1 MNLGRLSVQQ
11 PVLAIV
17 LSIVLTIAGALAY
30 FSLAVS
36 EYPDIAPPTVVIQAT
51 YPGASAETVSQTVST
66 PIELEVNGVEDMLYM
81 YSQATS
87 DGSLN
92 ITATFKPGTDV
103 DKAQVLVQNRV
114 ALATPRLPEPVQ
126 RSGVSV
132 RKSSPTQLGTIFLYS
147 PDQRY
152 DPLYVSNYAI
162 RNVADVLKRIEG
174 VGDINALGARE
185 YSMRIWLDPERV
197 ASFGLSP
204 ADLIAAV
211 RAQNTQL
218 AGGVVAQ
225 APITNQA
232 FQPNLIFEGRLK
244 RPEDFSDIV
253 VKQGKDGRLVRLKD
267 VARVEVGALAY
278 ATDSYMLRHP
288 TIALQVLQQPGA
300 NAVATMAAVEKKM
313 AELSR
318 DFPKGIVYNIGYNP
332 TAFIGD
338 SIHELVKTIYEAV
351 VLVVFVVLLFLQG
364 WRPSIIPILSIPVSL
379 VGTFA
384 AMAVLGYSINN
395 LTLFGLVLAVGIV
408 VDNAIVVVEN
418 VERHLSAGAGPRDAT
433 LLTMK
438 EVGGALFAITLVLC
452 AVFVPTSFIPGI
464 SGQFF
469 RQFGVTIAVSTA
481 ISFFTSVTLAPA
493 LSAMM
498 LKAHAGDHDAP
509 TPTSRMAA
517 PFAPALRVARRFSNA
532 FNRLFQR
539 LSDAYGRLVRKVVRI
554 IPAMAALYVVLIAA
568 TGYLLVS
575 SPKGFIPAQDRGYLV
590 VLVRMPDGATLER
603 TSAIARKIEDIALSV
618 PGVARVPVFSG
629 VNAATGTNSAN
640 SAGLFP
646 VFQPW
651 PERKARGLTIDTIA
665 AEMRKRLATITEA
678 SIVVAMPPPVQ
689 GLGSTGGFAMRLED
703 RNGLGTAALA
713 KATQDLVAAANR
725 TPGMVGVY
733 TPYSATSPQVHVEL
747 DREKAEMLGV
757 PSQAIN
763 DAVETY
769 FGSTYINDFNI
780 VGRTYRVTAQ
790 ADLPFRVDASD
801 LARLKVRNRD
811 GEMVPIGSVTRIDDM
826 LGVDRAPRYNLYP
839 ATEINGDTAPGL
851 GSGFAIKTMETL
863 AKQVLPPGISFE
875 WTDLSYQQTTAGN
888 TGLLVFPLCVL
899 LVYLVLAAQYGS
911 WSLPVSILLIV
922 PMCLLAAS
930 LGVRALGQDVNILT
944 QIGFIVL
951 VGLAAK
957 NAILIVEVARQ
968 LEADGAELVE
978 AVVEACVQRLRPIVM
993 TSLAFILGV
1002 LPLVISEGAGAE
1014 MRQAVGAAVFF
1025 GMIGV
1030 TFFGLLFT
1038 PVFYVMVRR
1047 LAMRKTAV
1055 AAVAT
1060 EAVQ

>member
-92 ITATFKPGTDV
+92 ITVTFKPGTDV

-174 VGDINALGARE
+174 VGDINPLGARE

-211 RAQNTQL
+211 RSQNTQL

-313 AELSR
+313 AELAT

-418 VERHLSAGAGPRDAT
+418 VERHLSAGARPRDAT

-452 AVFVPTSFIPGI
+452 AVFVPTSFVPGI

-509 TPTSRMAA
+509 APASRIAA
-517 PFAPALRVARRFSNA
+517 PFAQAMRAARRFSNA
-532 FNRLFQR
+532 FNRVFQR
-539 LSDAYGRLVRKVVRI
+539 LSDAYGRLVRKIVRI
-554 IPAMAALYVVLIAA
+554 IPAMVALYAVLIAA

-590 VLVRMPDGATLER
+590 VLVRTPDGATLER
-603 TSAIARKIEDIALSV
+603 TSAVARKIEDIALSV

-651 PERKARGLTIDTIA
+651 PERRKQGLTIEKIA
-665 AEMRKRLATITEA
+665 AEMRRRLASITEA

-790 ADLPFRVDASD
+790 ADLPFRVGASD

-968 LEADGAELVE
+968 LEAGGAALVE

-1060 EAVQ
+1060 EGVQ

>member
-92 ITATFKPGTDV
+92 ITVTFKPGTDV

-174 VGDINALGARE
+174 VGDINPLGARE

-211 RAQNTQL
+211 RSQNTQL

-313 AELSR
+313 AELAT

-418 VERHLSAGAGPRDAT
+418 VERHLSAGARPRDAT

-509 TPTSRMAA
+509 APASRIAA
-517 PFAPALRVARRFSNA
+517 PFAPAMRAARRFSNA
-532 FNRLFQR
+532 FNRVFQR
-539 LSDAYGRLVRKVVRI
+539 LSDAYGRLVRKIVRI
-554 IPAMAALYVVLIAA
+554 IPAMVALYAVLIAA

-590 VLVRMPDGATLER
+590 VLVRTPDGATLER
-603 TSAIARKIEDIALSV
+603 TSAVARKIEDIALSV

-651 PERKARGLTIDTIA
+651 PERSKQGLTIEKIA
-665 AEMRKRLATITEA
+665 AEMRRRLASITEA

-790 ADLPFRVDASD
+790 ADLPFRVGASD

-851 GSGFAIKTMETL
+851 GSGFAIKTMESL

-968 LEADGAELVE
+968 LEAGGAALVE

-1060 EAVQ
+1060 EGVQ

>member
-92 ITATFKPGTDV
+92 ITVTFKPGTDV

-174 VGDINALGARE
+174 VGDINPLGTRE

-204 ADLIAAV
+204 GDLIAAV

-300 NAVATMAAVEKKM
+300 NAVATMDAVEKKM
-313 AELSR
+313 AELAR

-384 AMAVLGYSINN
+384 AMAALGYSINN

-498 LKAHAGDHDAP
+498 LKAHARDHDVPAP
-509 TPTSRMAA
+509 ASRMAA
-517 PFAPALRVARRFSNA
+517 PFAPAIRVARRFSNA
-532 FNRLFQR
+532 FNRVFQR

-554 IPAMAALYVVLIAA
+554 IPAMGVLYVVLIAA

-603 TSAIARKIEDIALSV
+603 TSAVARKIEDIALSV

-651 PERKARGLTIDTIA
+651 PERKVRGLTIDTIA
-665 AEMRKRLATITEA
+665 AEMRKRLAAVTEA

-790 ADLPFRVDASD
+790 ADLPFRVGASD

-811 GEMVPIGSVTRIDDM
+811 GEMVPIGSVTRIDDT

-851 GSGFAIKTMETL
+851 GSGFAIKTMESL

-968 LEADGAELVE
+968 LEADGTELVE

-1002 LPLVISEGAGAE
+1002 LPLVISDGAGAE

-1047 LAMRKTAV
+1047 LALRK

-1060 EAVQ
+1060 VATEVVQ

>member
-1 MNLGRLSVQQ
+1 MNLGSLSVRQ

-36 EYPDIAPPTVVIQAT
+36 EYPEIAPPTVVITAN
-51 YPGASAETVSQTVST
+51 YPGASAETVAQTVST
-66 PIELEVNGVEDMLYM
+66 PIELEVNGVEDMIYM

-92 ITATFKPGTDV
+92 ITVTFKPGTDV

-132 RKSSPTQLGTIFLYS
+132 RKSSPTQLGTIFIYS
-147 PDQRY
+147 PDQSY
-152 DPLYVSNYAI
+152 DQLYVSNYAI
-162 RNVADVLKRIEG
+162 RNVADSLKRIQG
-174 VGDINALGARE
+174 VGDINPLGARE
-185 YSMRIWLDPERV
+185 YSMRIWLDPERI
-197 ASFGLSP
+197 ASFNLSP
-204 ADLIAAV
+204 SDLIAAV
-211 RAQNTQL
+211 RSQNTQL

-244 RPEDFSDIV
+244 RPEDFSNIV
-253 VKQGKDGRLVRLKD
+253 VKQGQDGRLVRLKD
-267 VARVEVGALAY
+267 VARIEVGALAY
-278 ATDSYMLRHP
+278 STDSYMLRHP

-300 NAVATMAAVEKKM
+300 NAVATMDAVEKKM
-313 AELSR
+313 AELAK

-384 AMAVLGYSINN
+384 VMATLGYSLNN

-418 VERHLSAGAGPRDAT
+418 VERHLASGANPRDAT
-433 LLTMK
+433 LVTMK

-498 LKAHAGDHDAP
+498 LKAHGDAHDAHASV
-509 TPTSRMAA
+509 SRAA
-517 PFAPALRVARRFSNA
+517 ALFDPLMRIVQRFANA
-532 FNRLFQR
+532 FNRVFLR
-539 LSDAYGRLVRKVVRI
+539 LSGAYGALVRKIVRI
-554 IPAMAALYVVLIAA
+554 IPAMTVLYVVLIAA

-575 SPKGFIPAQDRGYLV
+575 SPKGFIPAQDRGYVV
-590 VLVRMPDGATLER
+590 VLVKTPDGSTLER
-603 TSAIARKIEDIALSV
+603 TSAVARKIEDIALSV

-646 VFQPW
+646 VFKPW
-651 PERKARGLTIDTIA
+651 PERKAQGLTIDKIA
-665 AEMRKRLATITEA
+665 DELRKRLSVITEA

-703 RNGLGTAALA
+703 RGGLGTAALA
-713 KATQDLVAAANR
+713 KATQDLVAAANQ

-733 TPYSATSPQVHVEL
+733 TPYSATSPQVHVDL

-757 PSQAIN
+757 PSQQIN

-790 ADLPFRVDASD
+790 ADLPFRVTAAD
-801 LARLKVRNRD
+801 LARLKVRNANGD
-811 GEMVPIGSVTRIDDM
+811 MVPIGSVTRIADS

-839 ATEINGDTAPGL
+839 ATEINGDTEPGL
-851 GSGFAIKTMETL
+851 GSGYAIKTMETL
-863 AKQVLPPGISFE
+863 ARQVLPPGIAFE

-911 WSLPVSILLIV
+911 WSLPASILLIV

-968 LEADGAELVE
+968 LEAEGKELVE

-1030 TFFGLLFT
+1030 TVFGLLFT
-1038 PVFYVMVRR
+1038 PVFYVLVRR
-1047 LAMRKTAV
+1047 LAMRKGGVAV
-1055 AAVAT
+1055 VA
-1060 EAVQ
+1060 EEVSQ

>member
-92 ITATFKPGTDV
+92 ITVTFKPGTDV

-162 RNVADVLKRIEG
+162 RDVADVLKRIEG
-174 VGDINALGARE
+174 VGDINPLGARE

-204 ADLIAAV
+204 GDLIAAV

-300 NAVATMAAVEKKM
+300 NAVATMDAVEKKM
-313 AELSR
+313 AELAR

-384 AMAVLGYSINN
+384 AMAALGYSINN

-498 LKAHAGDHDAP
+498 LKAHTGDHDGPAP
-509 TPTSRMAA
+509 ASRRAA
-517 PFAPALRVARRFSNA
+517 PFAPAMRVARRFSNA
-532 FNRLFQR
+532 FNRVFQR

-554 IPAMAALYVVLIAA
+554 IPAMGVLYVVLIAA

-603 TSAIARKIEDIALSV
+603 TSAVARKIEDIALSV

-646 VFQPW
+646 VFEPW

-665 AEMRKRLATITEA
+665 AEMRKRLAAVTEA

-790 ADLPFRVDASD
+790 ADLPFRVGASD

-811 GEMVPIGSVTRIDDM
+811 GEMVPIGSVTRIDDT

-851 GSGFAIKTMETL
+851 GSGFAIKTMESL

-968 LEADGAELVE
+968 LEADGTELVE

-1047 LAMRKTAV
+1047 LALRK

-1060 EAVQ
+1060 VATEVVQ

>member
-92 ITATFKPGTDV
+92 ITVTFKPGTDV

-174 VGDINALGARE
+174 VGDINPLGARE

-204 ADLIAAV
+204 GDLIAAV

-300 NAVATMAAVEKKM
+300 NAVATMDAVEKKM
-313 AELSR
+313 AELAR

-384 AMAVLGYSINN
+384 AMAALGYSINN

-498 LKAHAGDHDAP
+498 LKAHARDHDVPAP
-509 TPTSRMAA
+509 ASRMAA
-517 PFAPALRVARRFSNA
+517 PFAPAMRVARRFSNA
-532 FNRLFQR
+532 FNRVFQR

-554 IPAMAALYVVLIAA
+554 IPAMGVLYVVLIAA

-603 TSAIARKIEDIALSV
+603 TSAVARKIEDIALSV

-665 AEMRKRLATITEA
+665 AEMRKRLAAVTEA

-790 ADLPFRVDASD
+790 ADLPFRVGASD

-811 GEMVPIGSVTRIDDM
+811 GEMVPIGSVTRIDDT

-851 GSGFAIKTMETL
+851 GSGFAIKTMESL

-968 LEADGAELVE
+968 LEADGTELVE

-1002 LPLVISEGAGAE
+1002 LPLVISDGAGAE

-1030 TFFGLLFT
+1030 TFFGLLLT

-1047 LAMRKTAV
+1047 LALRK

-1060 EAVQ
+1060 VATEVVQ

>member
-81 YSQATS
+81 YGQATS

-92 ITATFKPGTDV
+92 ITVTFKPGTDV

-174 VGDINALGARE
+174 VGDINPLGARE

-204 ADLIAAV
+204 GDLIAAV

-300 NAVATMAAVEKKM
+300 NAVATMDAVEKKM
-313 AELSR
+313 AELAR

-384 AMAVLGYSINN
+384 AMAALGYSINN

-498 LKAHAGDHDAP
+498 LKAHARDHDVPAP
-509 TPTSRMAA
+509 ASRMAA
-517 PFAPALRVARRFSNA
+517 PFAPAMRVARRFSNA
-532 FNRLFQR
+532 FNRVFQR

-554 IPAMAALYVVLIAA
+554 IPAMGVLYVVLIAA

-603 TSAIARKIEDIALSV
+603 TSAVARKIEDIALSV

-665 AEMRKRLATITEA
+665 AEMRKRLAAVTEA

-790 ADLPFRVDASD
+790 ADLPFRVGASD

-811 GEMVPIGSVTRIDDM
+811 GEMVPIGSVTRIDDT

-851 GSGFAIKTMETL
+851 GSGFAIKTMESL

-968 LEADGAELVE
+968 LEADGTELVE

-1002 LPLVISEGAGAE
+1002 LPLVISDGAGAE

-1047 LAMRKTAV
+1047 LALRK

-1060 EAVQ
+1060 VATEVMQ

>member
-92 ITATFKPGTDV
+92 ITVTFKPGTDV

-174 VGDINALGARE
+174 VGDINPLGARE

-204 ADLIAAV
+204 GDLIAAV

-300 NAVATMAAVEKKM
+300 NAVATMDAVEKKM
-313 AELSR
+313 AELAR

-384 AMAVLGYSINN
+384 AMAALGYSINN

-469 RQFGVTIAVSTA
+469 RQFGVTIAMSTA

-498 LKAHAGDHDAP
+498 LKAHASDHDVPAP
-509 TPTSRMAA
+509 ASRMAA
-517 PFAPALRVARRFSNA
+517 PFAPSMRVARRFSNA
-532 FNRLFQR
+532 FNRVFQR

-554 IPAMAALYVVLIAA
+554 IPAMGVLYVVLIAA

-603 TSAIARKIEDIALSV
+603 TSAVARKIEDIALSV

-665 AEMRKRLATITEA
+665 AEMRKRLAAVTEA

-790 ADLPFRVDASD
+790 ADLPFRVGASD

-811 GEMVPIGSVTRIDDM
+811 GEMVPIGSVTRIDDT

-851 GSGFAIKTMETL
+851 GSGFAIKTMESL

-968 LEADGAELVE
+968 LEADGTELVE

-1002 LPLVISEGAGAE
+1002 LPLVISDGAGAE

-1047 LAMRKTAV
+1047 LALRK

-1060 EAVQ
+1060 IATEVVQ

>member
-267 VARVEVGALAY
+267 VARVEIGALAY

-517 PFAPALRVARRFSNA
+517 PFAPAMRVARRFSNA

-575 SPKGFIPAQDRGYLV
+575 SPKGFIPAQDSGYLV

>member
-1 MNLGRLSVQQ
+1 
-11 PVLAIV
+11 
-17 LSIVLTIAGALAY
+17 
-30 FSLAVS
+30 
-36 EYPDIAPPTVVIQAT
+36 
-51 YPGASAETVSQTVST
+51 
-66 PIELEVNGVEDMLYM
+66 
-81 YSQATS
+81 
-87 DGSLN
+87 
-92 ITATFKPGTDV
+92 
-103 DKAQVLVQNRV
+103 
-114 ALATPRLPEPVQ
+114 
-126 RSGVSV
+126 
-132 RKSSPTQLGTIFLYS
+132 
-147 PDQRY
+147 
-152 DPLYVSNYAI
+152 
-162 RNVADVLKRIEG
+162 
-174 VGDINALGARE
+174 
-185 YSMRIWLDPERV
+185 
-197 ASFGLSP
+197 
-204 ADLIAAV
+204 
-211 RAQNTQL
+211 
-218 AGGVVAQ
+218 
-225 APITNQA
+225 
-232 FQPNLIFEGRLK
+232 
-244 RPEDFSDIV
+244 
-253 VKQGKDGRLVRLKD
+253 
-267 VARVEVGALAY
+267 
-278 ATDSYMLRHP
+278 
-288 TIALQVLQQPGA
+288 
-300 NAVATMAAVEKKM
+300 
-313 AELSR
+313 
-318 DFPKGIVYNIGYNP
+318 
-332 TAFIGD
+332 
-338 SIHELVKTIYEAV
+338 
-351 VLVVFVVLLFLQG
+351 
-364 WRPSIIPILSIPVSL
+364 
-379 VGTFA
+379 
-384 AMAVLGYSINN
+384 
-395 LTLFGLVLAVGIV
+395 
-408 VDNAIVVVEN
+408 
-418 VERHLSAGAGPRDAT
+418 
-433 LLTMK
+433 
-438 EVGGALFAITLVLC
+438 
-452 AVFVPTSFIPGI
+452 
-464 SGQFF
+464 
-469 RQFGVTIAVSTA
+469 
-481 ISFFTSVTLAPA
+481 
-493 LSAMM
+493 M
-498 LKAHAGDHDAP
+498 LKAHARDHDVPAP
-509 TPTSRMAA
+509 ASRMAA
-517 PFAPALRVARRFSNA
+517 PFAPAMRVARRFSNA
-532 FNRLFQR
+532 FNRVFQR

-554 IPAMAALYVVLIAA
+554 IPAMGVLYVVLIAA

-603 TSAIARKIEDIALSV
+603 TSAVARKIEDIALSV

-665 AEMRKRLATITEA
+665 AEMRKRLAAVTEA

-713 KATQDLVAAANR
+713 KATLDLVAAANR

-790 ADLPFRVDASD
+790 ADLPFRVGASD

-811 GEMVPIGSVTRIDDM
+811 GEMVPIGSVTRIDDT

-851 GSGFAIKTMETL
+851 GSGFAIKTMESL

-968 LEADGAELVE
+968 LEADGTELVE

-1002 LPLVISEGAGAE
+1002 LPLVISDGAGAE

-1047 LAMRKTAV
+1047 LALRK

-1060 EAVQ
+1060 VATEVVQ

>member
-1 MNLGRLSVQQ
+1 MNIGRISVEQ

-17 LSIVLTIAGALAY
+17 LSIVLTIVGGLAY

-36 EYPDIAPPTVVIQAT
+36 EYPEIAPPTVVIQAS
-51 YPGASAETVSQTVST
+51 YPGASAETVSETVST
-66 PIELEVNGVEDMLYM
+66 PIELEVNGVEDMIYM
-81 YSQATS
+81 YSQTTS
-87 DGSLN
+87 DGGLN
-92 ITATFKPGTDV
+92 ITVTFKPGTDV

-132 RKSSPTQLGTIFLYS
+132 RKSSPTQLATIFLYS
-147 PDQRY
+147 PDKSFDQ
-152 DPLYVSNYAI
+152 LYVSNYAI
-162 RNVADVLKRIEG
+162 RNVADALKRIDG
-174 VGDINALGARE
+174 VGDINPLGARE

-197 ASFGLSP
+197 ASFNLSP
-204 ADLIAAV
+204 GDVIAAV
-211 RAQNTQL
+211 RAQNTQV

-225 APITNQA
+225 PPITSQA

-244 RPEDFSDIV
+244 EPADFSNIV
-253 VKQGKDGRLVRLKD
+253 VKQGEAGRVVRLKD

-278 ATDSYMLRHP
+278 ATDSYMLRNP
-288 TIALQVLQQPGA
+288 TIALQVLQRPGA
-300 NAVATMAAVEKKM
+300 NAVATMAAVQKKM
-313 AELSR
+313 AELSK

-332 TAFIGD
+332 TEFIGD
-338 SIHELVKTIYEAV
+338 SIDELVKTIYEAV
-351 VLVVFVVLLFLQG
+351 ILVVLVVLVFLQG
-364 WRPSIIPILSIPVSL
+364 WRPSIIPILAIPVSL

-384 AMAVLGYSINN
+384 VMAMLGYSINN

-418 VERHLSAGAGPRDAT
+418 VERHLATGASPRDAT

-452 AVFVPTSFIPGI
+452 AVFVPTAFITGI

-469 RQFGVTIAVSTA
+469 RQFGVTIAVSTT
-481 ISFFTSVTLAPA
+481 ISFFSSITLSPA
-493 LSAMM
+493 LAAAI
-498 LKAHAGDHDAP
+498 LKRHEHGEEHVASGGQLAGLRRRAQ
-509 TPTSRMAA
+509 
-517 PFAPALRVARRFSNA
+517 RVAA
-532 FNRLFQR
+532 GFNQGFQR
-539 LSDAYGRLVRKVVRI
+539 LSEAYGRLVRRVVAV
-554 IPAMAALYVVLIAA
+554 IPAMLCLYVLLIGA
-568 TGYLLVS
+568 TIYLLAS
-575 SPKGFIPAQDRGYLV
+575 TPKGFIPQQDRGYLV

-603 TSAIARKIEDIALSV
+603 TSAMARKIEDIALQV

-629 VNAATGTNSAN
+629 VSAATGTNSAN
-640 SAGLFP
+640 NAGLFP
-646 VFQPW
+646 VFKPW
-651 PERKARGLTIDTIA
+651 AERKPLGLTIEKIA
-665 AEMRKRLATITEA
+665 ADLRGRLAGITEA

-703 RNGLGTAALA
+703 RGGLGTAALA
-713 KATQDLVAAANR
+713 KATEDLIAAANK

-733 TPYSATSPQVHVEL
+733 SPYSAATPQVFVEL

-757 PSQAIN
+757 PSQEIN

-780 VGRTYRVTAQ
+780 IGRTYRVTAQ
-790 ADLPFRVDASD
+790 ADLPFRVTAED
-801 LARLKVRNRD
+801 LARLKVRNKD
-811 GEMVPIGSVTRIDDM
+811 GNMLPIGSVTRIEEKP
-826 LGVDRAPRYNLYP
+826 GVDRAPRYNLYP
-839 ATEINGDTAPGL
+839 ATEISGDTEPGL
-851 GSGFAIKTMETL
+851 GSEYAIKTMEKL
-863 AKQVLPPGISFE
+863 AGEVLPPGIAFE

-888 TGLLVFPLCVL
+888 SGLLVFPLCVL

-930 LGVRALGQDVNILT
+930 LGVKSMGQDINILT

-968 LEADGAELVE
+968 LEMQGVALIE
-978 AVVEACVQRLRPIVM
+978 AVVEACQQRLRPIIM

-1002 LPLVISEGAGAE
+1002 LPLVLSEGAGAE

-1030 TFFGLLFT
+1030 TLFGLLFT
-1038 PVFYVMVRR
+1038 PVFYVGIRK
-1047 LAMRKTAV
+1047 LATRRKTPLAV
-1055 AAVAT
+1055 GPMLAQEVA
-1060 EAVQ
+1060 E

>member
-92 ITATFKPGTDV
+92 ITVTFKPGTDV

-174 VGDINALGARE
+174 VGDINPLGARE

-204 ADLIAAV
+204 GDLIAAV

-300 NAVATMAAVEKKM
+300 NAVATMDAVEKKM
-313 AELSR
+313 AELAR

-384 AMAVLGYSINN
+384 AMAALGYSINN

-498 LKAHAGDHDAP
+498 LKAHTGDHDGPAP
-509 TPTSRMAA
+509 ASRRAA
-517 PFAPALRVARRFSNA
+517 PFVPAMRVARRFSNA
-532 FNRLFQR
+532 FNRVFQR

-554 IPAMAALYVVLIAA
+554 IPAMGVLYVVLIAA

-603 TSAIARKIEDIALSV
+603 TSAVARKIEDIALSV

-646 VFQPW
+646 VFEPW

-665 AEMRKRLATITEA
+665 AEMRKRLAAVTEA

-790 ADLPFRVDASD
+790 ADLPFRVGASD

-811 GEMVPIGSVTRIDDM
+811 GEMVPIGSVTRIDDT

-851 GSGFAIKTMETL
+851 GSGFAIKTMESL

-968 LEADGAELVE
+968 LEADGIELVE

-1047 LAMRKTAV
+1047 LALRK

-1060 EAVQ
+1060 VATEVVQ

>member
-92 ITATFKPGTDV
+92 ITVTFKPGTDV

-174 VGDINALGARE
+174 VGDINPLGARE

-204 ADLIAAV
+204 GDLIAAV

-300 NAVATMAAVEKKM
+300 NAVATMDAVEKKM
-313 AELSR
+313 AELAR

-384 AMAVLGYSINN
+384 AMAALGYSINN

-498 LKAHAGDHDAP
+498 LKAHARDHDVPAP
-509 TPTSRMAA
+509 ASRMAA
-517 PFAPALRVARRFSNA
+517 PFAPAMRVARRFSNA
-532 FNRLFQR
+532 FNRVFQR

-554 IPAMAALYVVLIAA
+554 IPAMGVLYVVLIAA

-603 TSAIARKIEDIALSV
+603 TSAVARKIEDIALSV

-665 AEMRKRLATITEA
+665 AEMRKRLAAVTEA

-733 TPYSATSPQVHVEL
+733 TSYSATSPQVHVEL

-790 ADLPFRVDASD
+790 ADLPFRVGASD

-811 GEMVPIGSVTRIDDM
+811 GEMVPIGSVTRIDDT

-851 GSGFAIKTMETL
+851 GSGFAIKTMESL

-968 LEADGAELVE
+968 LEADGTELVE

-1002 LPLVISEGAGAE
+1002 LPLVISDGAGAE

-1047 LAMRKTAV
+1047 LALRK

-1060 EAVQ
+1060 VATEVVQ

>member
-92 ITATFKPGTDV
+92 ITVTFKPGTDV

-174 VGDINALGARE
+174 VGDINPLGARE

-204 ADLIAAV
+204 SDLIAAV

-267 VARVEVGALAY
+267 VARIEVGALAY

-313 AELSR
+313 AELSQ
-318 DFPKGIVYNIGYNP
+318 DFPRGIVYNIGYNP

-418 VERHLSAGAGPRDAT
+418 VERHLSTGAGPRDAT

-493 LSAMM
+493 LSAMI
-498 LKAHAGDHDAP
+498 LKAHADEPDA
-509 TPTSRMAA
+509 AA
-517 PFAPALRVARRFSNA
+517 PVSRVTALFAPAMRVVQRFANA
-532 FNRLFQR
+532 FNRVFQR

-554 IPAMAALYVVLIAA
+554 IPAMAAMYVVLIAA

-590 VLVRMPDGATLER
+590 LLVRMPDGATLER
-603 TSAIARKIEDIALSV
+603 TSAVARKIEDIALSV

-646 VFQPW
+646 VFKPW
-651 PERKARGLTIDTIA
+651 PERKKQGLTIEKIA
-665 AEMRKRLATITEA
+665 AEMRQRLASITEA

-713 KATQDLVAAANR
+713 NATQDLVAAANR

-757 PSQAIN
+757 PSQEIN

-790 ADLPFRVDASD
+790 ADLPFRVEASD

-811 GEMVPIGSVTRIDDM
+811 GEMMPIGSVTRIDDT

-968 LEADGAELVE
+968 LEADGIELVE

-1060 EAVQ
+1060 EVVQ

>member
-267 VARVEVGALAY
+267 VARVEIGALAY

-517 PFAPALRVARRFSNA
+517 PFAPAMRVARRFSNA

>member
-92 ITATFKPGTDV
+92 ITVTFKPGTDV

-174 VGDINALGARE
+174 VGDINPLGARE

-204 ADLIAAV
+204 GDLIAAV

-300 NAVATMAAVEKKM
+300 NAVATMDAVEKKM
-313 AELSR
+313 AELAR

-384 AMAVLGYSINN
+384 AMAALGYSINN

-469 RQFGVTIAVSTA
+469 RQFGVTIAMSTA

-498 LKAHAGDHDAP
+498 LKAHARDHDVPAP
-509 TPTSRMAA
+509 ASRMAA
-517 PFAPALRVARRFSNA
+517 PFAPAMRVARRFSNA
-532 FNRLFQR
+532 FNRVFQR

-554 IPAMAALYVVLIAA
+554 IPAMGVLYVVLIAA

-603 TSAIARKIEDIALSV
+603 TSAVARKIEDIALSV

-665 AEMRKRLATITEA
+665 AEMRKRLAAVTEA

-790 ADLPFRVDASD
+790 ADLPFRVGASD

-811 GEMVPIGSVTRIDDM
+811 GEMVPIGSVTRIDDT

-851 GSGFAIKTMETL
+851 GSGFAIKTMESL

-968 LEADGAELVE
+968 LEADGTELVE
-978 AVVEACVQRLRPIVM
+978 AVVEACVQRLRPIMM

-1002 LPLVISEGAGAE
+1002 LPLVISDGAGAE

-1047 LAMRKTAV
+1047 LALRKAT
-1055 AAVAT
+1055 VAT
-1060 EAVQ
+1060 IATEVVQ

>member
-92 ITATFKPGTDV
+92 ITVTFKPGTDV

-174 VGDINALGARE
+174 VGDINPLGARE

-204 ADLIAAV
+204 GDLIAAV

-300 NAVATMAAVEKKM
+300 NAVATMDAVEKKM
-313 AELSR
+313 AELAR

-384 AMAVLGYSINN
+384 AMAALGYSINN

-498 LKAHAGDHDAP
+498 LKAHTGDHDGPAP
-509 TPTSRMAA
+509 ASRRAA
-517 PFAPALRVARRFSNA
+517 PFAPAMRVARRFSNA
-532 FNRLFQR
+532 FNRVFQR

-554 IPAMAALYVVLIAA
+554 IPAMGVLYVVLIAT

-603 TSAIARKIEDIALSV
+603 TSAVARKIEDIALSV

-646 VFQPW
+646 VFEPW

-665 AEMRKRLATITEA
+665 AEMRKRLAAVTEA

-790 ADLPFRVDASD
+790 ADLPFRVGASD

-811 GEMVPIGSVTRIDDM
+811 GEMVPIGSVTRIDDT
-826 LGVDRAPRYNLYP
+826 LGVNRAPRYNLYP

-851 GSGFAIKTMETL
+851 GSGFAIKTMESL

-968 LEADGAELVE
+968 LEADGTELVE

-1047 LAMRKTAV
+1047 LALRK

-1060 EAVQ
+1060 VATEVVQ

>member
-267 VARVEVGALAY
+267 VARVEIGALAY

-469 RQFGVTIAVSTA
+469 RQFGVTIAASTA

-517 PFAPALRVARRFSNA
+517 PFAPAMRVARRFSNA

-790 ADLPFRVDASD
+790 ADLPFRVGASD

>member
-92 ITATFKPGTDV
+92 ITVTFKPGTDV

-174 VGDINALGARE
+174 VGDINPLGARE

-204 ADLIAAV
+204 GDLIAAV

-300 NAVATMAAVEKKM
+300 NAVATMDAVEKKM
-313 AELSR
+313 AELAR

-384 AMAVLGYSINN
+384 AMAALGYSINN

-498 LKAHAGDHDAP
+498 LKAHARDHDVPAP
-509 TPTSRMAA
+509 ASRMAA
-517 PFAPALRVARRFSNA
+517 PFAPAMRVARRFSNA
-532 FNRLFQR
+532 FNRVFQR

-554 IPAMAALYVVLIAA
+554 IPAMGALYVVLIAA

-603 TSAIARKIEDIALSV
+603 TSAVARKIEDIALSV

-665 AEMRKRLATITEA
+665 AEMRKRLAAVTEA

-790 ADLPFRVDASD
+790 ADLPFRVGASD

-811 GEMVPIGSVTRIDDM
+811 GEMVPIGSVTRIDDT

-851 GSGFAIKTMETL
+851 GSGFAIKTMESL

-968 LEADGAELVE
+968 LEADGTELVE

-1002 LPLVISEGAGAE
+1002 LPLVISDGAGAE
-1014 MRQAVGAAVFF
+1014 MRQAVGATVFF

-1047 LAMRKTAV
+1047 LALRK

-1060 EAVQ
+1060 VATEVVQ

>member
-267 VARVEVGALAY
+267 VARVEIGALAY

-517 PFAPALRVARRFSNA
+517 PFAPAMRVARHFSNA

-790 ADLPFRVDASD
+790 ADLPFRVGASD

>member
-92 ITATFKPGTDV
+92 ITVTFKPGTDV

-174 VGDINALGARE
+174 VGDINPLGARE

-204 ADLIAAV
+204 GDLIAAV
-211 RAQNTQL
+211 RSQNTQL

-300 NAVATMAAVEKKM
+300 NAVATMDAVEKKM
-313 AELSR
+313 AELSK

-395 LTLFGLVLAVGIV
+395 LPLFGLVLAVGIV

-418 VERHLSAGAGPRDAT
+418 VERHLAAGAGPRDAT

-498 LKAHAGDHDAP
+498 LKAHTGDHHAP
-509 TPTSRMAA
+509 APTSRMAA
-517 PFAPALRVARRFSNA
+517 LFAPAMRVARRFSSA
-532 FNRLFQR
+532 FNRVFRR

-603 TSAIARKIEDIALSV
+603 TSAVARKIEDIALSV

-665 AEMRKRLATITEA
+665 AEMRKRLATVTEA

-733 TPYSATSPQVHVEL
+733 TSYSATSPQVHVEL

-790 ADLPFRVDASD
+790 ADLPFRVGASD

-811 GEMVPIGSVTRIDDM
+811 GEMVPIGSVTRIDDT

-968 LEADGAELVE
+968 LEADGTELVE

-1047 LAMRKTAV
+1047 LAMRKTA
-1055 AAVAT
+1055 AATVAT

>member
-1 MNLGRLSVQQ
+1 MNLGRLPVQQ

-92 ITATFKPGTDV
+92 ITVTFKPGTDV

-174 VGDINALGARE
+174 VGDINPLGARE

-204 ADLIAAV
+204 GDLIAAV

-300 NAVATMAAVEKKM
+300 NAVATMDAVEKKM
-313 AELSR
+313 AELAR

-384 AMAVLGYSINN
+384 AMAALGYSINN

-498 LKAHAGDHDAP
+498 LKAHTGDHDGPAP
-509 TPTSRMAA
+509 ASRRAA
-517 PFAPALRVARRFSNA
+517 PFAPAMRVARRFSNA
-532 FNRLFQR
+532 FNRVFQR

-554 IPAMAALYVVLIAA
+554 IPAMGVLYVVLIAA

-603 TSAIARKIEDIALSV
+603 TSAVARKIEDIALSV

-646 VFQPW
+646 VFEPW

-665 AEMRKRLATITEA
+665 AEMRKRLASVTEA

-790 ADLPFRVDASD
+790 ADLPFRVGASD

-811 GEMVPIGSVTRIDDM
+811 GEMVPIGSVTRIDDT

-851 GSGFAIKTMETL
+851 GSGFAIKTMESL

-968 LEADGAELVE
+968 LEADGTELVE

-1047 LAMRKTAV
+1047 LALRK

-1060 EAVQ
+1060 VATEVVQ

>member
-17 LSIVLTIAGALAY
+17 LSIVLTIVGALAY

-92 ITATFKPGTDV
+92 ITVTFKPGTDV

-211 RAQNTQL
+211 RSQNTQL

-253 VKQGKDGRLVRLKD
+253 VKQGTDGRLVRLKD

-418 VERHLSAGAGPRDAT
+418 VERHLAAGAGPRDAT

-498 LKAHAGDHDAP
+498 LKAHAGDPDAAA
-509 TPTSRMAA
+509 PTSRMAA
-517 PFAPALRVARRFSNA
+517 PFAPAMRVARRFANA

-539 LSDAYGRLVRKVVRI
+539 LSDAYGRLVRKIVRI

-603 TSAIARKIEDIALSV
+603 TSAVARKIEDIALSV

-790 ADLPFRVDASD
+790 ADLPFRVGASD

-851 GSGFAIKTMETL
+851 GSGFAIATMETL

-968 LEADGAELVE
+968 LEADGAELVD
-978 AVVEACVQRLRPIVM
+978 AVVDACVQRLRPIVM

-1047 LAMRKTAV
+1047 LAMRQTAV

-1060 EAVQ
+1060 EGVQ

>member
-17 LSIVLTIAGALAY
+17 LSIVLTIVGALAY

-92 ITATFKPGTDV
+92 ITVTFKPGTDV

-211 RAQNTQL
+211 RSQNTQL

-300 NAVATMAAVEKKM
+300 NAVATMDAVEKKM

-318 DFPKGIVYNIGYNP
+318 DFPNGIVYNIGYNP

-384 AMAVLGYSINN
+384 AMAMLGYSINN

-418 VERHLSAGAGPRDAT
+418 VERHLAAGAGPRDAT

-498 LKAHAGDHDAP
+498 LKAHASDHDAA

-517 PFAPALRVARRFSNA
+517 PFAPAMRVARRFANA

-539 LSDAYGRLVRKVVRI
+539 LSDAYGRLVRKIVRI

-603 TSAIARKIEDIALSV
+603 TSAVARKIEDIALSV

-790 ADLPFRVDASD
+790 ADLPFRVGASD

>member
-267 VARVEVGALAY
+267 VARVEIGALAY

-469 RQFGVTIAVSTA
+469 RQFGVTIAASTA

-517 PFAPALRVARRFSNA
+517 PFAPAMRVARRFSNA

-790 ADLPFRVDASD
+790 ADLPFRVGASD

-839 ATEINGDTAPGL
+839 ATEINGNTAPGL

>member
-92 ITATFKPGTDV
+92 ITVTFKPGTDV

-174 VGDINALGARE
+174 VGDINPLGARE

-204 ADLIAAV
+204 GDLIAAV

-300 NAVATMAAVEKKM
+300 NAVATMDAVEKKM
-313 AELSR
+313 AELAR

-384 AMAVLGYSINN
+384 AMAALGYSINN

-498 LKAHAGDHDAP
+498 LKAHTGDHDVPAP
-509 TPTSRMAA
+509 ASRRAA
-517 PFAPALRVARRFSNA
+517 WFAPAMRVARRFSNA
-532 FNRLFQR
+532 FNRVFQR

-554 IPAMAALYVVLIAA
+554 IPAMGVLYVVLIAA

-603 TSAIARKIEDIALSV
+603 TSAVARKIEDIALSV

-646 VFQPW
+646 VFEPW

-665 AEMRKRLATITEA
+665 AEMRKRLAAVTEA

-790 ADLPFRVDASD
+790 ADLPFRVGASD

-811 GEMVPIGSVTRIDDM
+811 GEMVPIGSVTRIDDT

-851 GSGFAIKTMETL
+851 GSGFAIKTMESL

-968 LEADGAELVE
+968 LEADGTELVE

-1047 LAMRKTAV
+1047 LALRK

-1060 EAVQ
+1060 VATEVVQ

>member
-1 MNLGRLSVQQ
+1 MNLGRLSIQQ

-17 LSIVLTIAGALAY
+17 LSIVITIAGALAY

-36 EYPDIAPPTVVIQAT
+36 EYPDIAPPTVVIQAS
-51 YPGASAETVSQTVST
+51 YPGASAETVSETVST

-87 DGSLN
+87 DGGLN

-114 ALATPRLPEPVQ
+114 ALATPRLPETVQ

-147 PDQRY
+147 PDNSY

-162 RNVADVLKRIEG
+162 RNVADALKRIDG
-174 VGDINALGARE
+174 VGDINPLGARE
-185 YSMRIWLDPERV
+185 YSMRIWLDPERA
-197 ASFGLSP
+197 ASFNLSP
-204 ADLIAAV
+204 GDVIAAV
-211 RAQNTQL
+211 HAQNTQL
-218 AGGVVAQ
+218 AGGVIAQ
-225 APITNQA
+225 APIVNQA

-253 VKQGKDGRLVRLKD
+253 IKQGPDGRLVRLKD
-267 VARVEVGALAY
+267 IARVEIGALDY
-278 ATDSYMLRHP
+278 TTDSYMLRHP

-313 AELSR
+313 AELGK

-332 TAFIGD
+332 TSFIGD

-384 AMAVLGYSINN
+384 VMALLGYSINN

-418 VERHLSAGAGPRDAT
+418 VERHLASGAGARDAT
-433 LLTMK
+433 LATMK

-452 AVFVPTSFIPGI
+452 AVFIPTSFIPGI

-481 ISFFTSVTLAPA
+481 ISFFTSITLAPA
-493 LSAMM
+493 LSATI
-498 LKAHAGDHDAP
+498 LKAHGDAHDRVGGA
-509 TPTSRMAA
+509 
-517 PFAPALRVARRFSNA
+517 FAPAVKYVRRFA
-532 FNRLFQR
+532 DGFNRLFQR
-539 LSDAYGRLVRKVVRI
+539 LSDAYGAFVRRI
-554 IPAMAALYVVLIAA
+554 VTVIPLMSVLYVLLIGA
-568 TGYLLVS
+568 TAWLLIS

-590 VLVRMPDGATLER
+590 VLVHTPDGATLER
-603 TSAIARKIEDIALSV
+603 TSAVARKIEDIALSV

-629 VNAATGTNSAN
+629 VNAATGTKSAN
-640 SAGLFP
+640 DAGLFP
-646 VFQPW
+646 VFEPW
-651 PERKARGLTIDTIA
+651 PQRKQHGLTIDRIA
-665 AEMRKRLATITEA
+665 DELRKRLASVTEA
-678 SIVVAMPPPVQ
+678 SVVVAMPPPVQ

-713 KATQDLVAAANR
+713 KATEDLVAAANK

-733 TPYSATSPQVHVEL
+733 TPYSATNPQVYAEL

-757 PSQAIN
+757 SNQEIN
-763 DAVETY
+763 DAIDMY
-769 FGSTYINDFNI
+769 FGSAYINDFNI
-780 VGRTYRVTAQ
+780 VGRTYRVTGQ
-790 ADLPFRVDASD
+790 ADLPFRVTADD
-801 LARLKVRNRD
+801 FARLKVRNRD
-811 GEMVPIGSVTRIDDM
+811 GAMVPVGNVTHM
-826 LGVDRAPRYNLYP
+826 SNTLGVDRVPRYNLYP

-851 GSGFAIKTMETL
+851 GSGYAIQTMETL
-863 AKQVLPPGISFE
+863 AKQVLPPGIAFE

-888 TGLLVFPLCVL
+888 AGLLVFPICVL

-930 LGVRALGQDVNILT
+930 LGVKALGQDVNILT

-951 VGLAAK
+951 IGLAAK

-968 LEADGAELVE
+968 LEAEGKALIE
-978 AVVEACVQRLRPIVM
+978 AVVEACVRRLRPIVM

-1025 GMIGV
+1025 GMIGI
-1030 TFFGLLFT
+1030 TTFGLLFT

-1047 LAMRKTAV
+1047 LAVGKRRSAEVAV
-1055 AAVAT
+1055 EVS
-1060 EAVQ
+1060 Q

>member
-92 ITATFKPGTDV
+92 ITVTFKPGTDV

-174 VGDINALGARE
+174 VGDINPLGARE

-204 ADLIAAV
+204 GDLIAAV

-300 NAVATMAAVEKKM
+300 NAVATMDAVEKKM
-313 AELSR
+313 AELAR

-384 AMAVLGYSINN
+384 AMAALGYSINN

-498 LKAHAGDHDAP
+498 LKAHARDHDVPAP
-509 TPTSRMAA
+509 ASRMAA
-517 PFAPALRVARRFSNA
+517 PFAPAMRVARRFSNA
-532 FNRLFQR
+532 FNRVFQR

-554 IPAMAALYVVLIAA
+554 IPAMGVLYVVLIAA

-603 TSAIARKIEDIALSV
+603 TSAVARKIEDIALSV

-665 AEMRKRLATITEA
+665 AEMRKRLAAVTEA

-790 ADLPFRVDASD
+790 ADLPFRVGASD

-811 GEMVPIGSVTRIDDM
+811 GEMVPIGSVTRIDDT

-851 GSGFAIKTMETL
+851 GSGFAIKTMESL

-968 LEADGAELVE
+968 LEADGTELVE

-1002 LPLVISEGAGAE
+1002 LPLVISDGAGAE

-1047 LAMRKTAV
+1047 LALRK

-1060 EAVQ
+1060 VATEVVQ

>member
-36 EYPDIAPPTVVIQAT
+36 EYPDIAPPTVMIQAT

-92 ITATFKPGTDV
+92 ITVTFKPGTDV

-318 DFPKGIVYNIGYNP
+318 DFPKGIVYNIDYNP

-418 VERHLSAGAGPRDAT
+418 VERHLAAGAGPRDAT

-509 TPTSRMAA
+509 APTSRIAML
-517 PFAPALRVARRFSNA
+517 FAPAMRVARRFSNA

-554 IPAMAALYVVLIAA
+554 IPAMTALYVVLIAA

-603 TSAIARKIEDIALSV
+603 TSAVARKIEDIALSV

-790 ADLPFRVDASD
+790 ADLPFRVGASD

-1060 EAVQ
+1060 EAEQ

>member
-1 MNLGRLSVQQ
+1 MNIGRISVEQ

-17 LSIVLTIAGALAY
+17 LSIVLTIVGGLAY

-36 EYPDIAPPTVVIQAT
+36 EYPEIAPPTVVVQAN
-51 YPGASAETVSQTVST
+51 YPGASAETVSETVST
-66 PIELEVNGVEDMLYM
+66 PIELEVNGVEDMMYM

-87 DGSLN
+87 DGGLN
-92 ITATFKPGTDV
+92 LTVTFKPGTDV

-147 PDQRY
+147 PDKSY
-152 DPLYVSNYAI
+152 DQLYVSNYAI
-162 RNVADVLKRIEG
+162 RNVADALKRIDG
-174 VGDINALGARE
+174 VGDINPLGARE

-197 ASFGLSP
+197 ASFNLSP
-204 ADLIAAV
+204 RDVVAAV
-211 RAQNTQL
+211 RSQNTQV

-225 APITNQA
+225 PPVTDQA

-244 RPEDFSDIV
+244 EPAGFSDIV
-253 VKQGKDGRLVRLKD
+253 VKQGKDGRVVRLKD

-278 ATDSYMLRHP
+278 STDSYMLRNP
-288 TIALQVLQQPGA
+288 TIALQVLQRPGA
-300 NAVATMAAVEKKM
+300 NAVATMDAVQKKM
-313 AELSR
+313 KEISK

-332 TAFIGD
+332 TEFIGD
-338 SIHELVKTIYEAV
+338 SIRELVKTIYEAV
-351 VLVVFVVLLFLQG
+351 VLVVLVVLVFLQG
-364 WRPSIIPILSIPVSL
+364 WRPSIIPILAIPVSL

-384 AMAVLGYSINN
+384 VMAMLGYSINN

-418 VERHLSAGAGPRDAT
+418 VERHLALGATPKEAT

-452 AVFVPTSFIPGI
+452 AVFVPTAFITGI

-469 RQFGVTIAVSTA
+469 RQFGITIAVSTA
-481 ISFFTSVTLAPA
+481 ISLFSSVTLAPA
-493 LSAMM
+493 LSASI
-498 LKAHAGDHDAP
+498 LKAHKEGEELGRQGASRLGGLRARGERVAKAFNVGFDRMSVAYAVLVRRVVAI
-509 TPTSRMAA
+509 TPTM
-517 PFAPALRVARRFSNA
+517 
-532 FNRLFQR
+532 
-539 LSDAYGRLVRKVVRI
+539 LV
-554 IPAMAALYVVLIAA
+554 LYVMLIAA
-568 TGYLLVS
+568 TVYLMIS
-575 SPKGFIPAQDRGYLV
+575 TPKGFIPPQDRGYVV
-590 VLVRMPDGATLER
+590 VLIRMPDGATLER
-603 TSAIARKIEDIALSV
+603 TSAVARKVEEIALQV

-629 VNAATGTNSAN
+629 VSAATGTNSASN
-640 SAGLFP
+640 AGLFP
-646 VFQPW
+646 VFKPW
-651 PERKARGLTIDTIA
+651 EERKPLGLTIERIA
-665 AEMRKRLATITEA
+665 DDLRQRLASITEA

-713 KATQDLVAAANR
+713 KATEDLIAAANK
-725 TPGMVGVY
+725 TPGMTGVY
-733 TPYSATSPQVHVEL
+733 SPYSAATPQVFVEL

-757 PSQAIN
+757 PSQEIN

-780 VGRTYRVTAQ
+780 LGRTYRVTAQ
-790 ADLPFRVDASD
+790 ADLPFRITADD
-801 LARLKVRNRD
+801 LARLKVRNND
-811 GEMVPIGSVTRIDDM
+811 GKMVPIGTVTRVRER
-826 LGVDRAPRYNLYP
+826 LGVDRTPRYNLYP
-839 ATEINGDTAPGL
+839 ATEINGDTLPGL
-851 GSGFAIKTMETL
+851 GSAYAISTMEKL
-863 AKQVLPPGISFE
+863 AGQVLPPGITFE

-930 LGVRALGQDVNILT
+930 LGVRAMGQDINILT

-968 LEADGAELVE
+968 LEMQGVKVVE
-978 AVVEACVQRLRPIVM
+978 AVVQACQQRLRPIIM

-1014 MRQAVGAAVFF
+1014 MRQAVGATVFF

-1030 TFFGLLFT
+1030 TVFGLIFT
-1038 PVFYVMVRR
+1038 PVFYVVVRK
-1047 LAMRKTAV
+1047 LAGTEKTAAGSTGMV
-1055 AAVAT
+1055 L
-1060 EAVQ
+1060 EAEQ

>member
-92 ITATFKPGTDV
+92 ITVTFKPGTDV

-174 VGDINALGARE
+174 VGDINPLGARE

-204 ADLIAAV
+204 GDLIAAV
-211 RAQNTQL
+211 RSQNTQL

-300 NAVATMAAVEKKM
+300 NAVATMDAVEKKM
-313 AELSR
+313 AELSK

-418 VERHLSAGAGPRDAT
+418 VERHLAAGAGPRDAT

-498 LKAHAGDHDAP
+498 LKAHTGDHHAP
-509 TPTSRMAA
+509 APTSRMAA
-517 PFAPALRVARRFSNA
+517 LFAPAMHVARRFSSA
-532 FNRLFQR
+532 FNRVFQR

-603 TSAIARKIEDIALSV
+603 TSAVARKIEDIALSV

-665 AEMRKRLATITEA
+665 AEMRKRLATVTEA

-733 TPYSATSPQVHVEL
+733 TSYSATSPQVHVEL

-790 ADLPFRVDASD
+790 ADLPFRVGASD

-811 GEMVPIGSVTRIDDM
+811 GEMVPIGSVTRIDDT

-968 LEADGAELVE
+968 LEADGTELVE

-1047 LAMRKTAV
+1047 LAMRKTA
-1055 AAVAT
+1055 AATVAT

>member
-17 LSIVLTIAGALAY
+17 LSIVLTIVGALAY

-92 ITATFKPGTDV
+92 ITVTFKPGTDV

-152 DPLYVSNYAI
+152 DPLYVSNYAV

-174 VGDINALGARE
+174 VGDINTLGARE

-211 RAQNTQL
+211 RSQNTQL

-244 RPEDFSDIV
+244 HPEDFSDIV

-300 NAVATMAAVEKKM
+300 NAVATMDAVEKKM
-313 AELSR
+313 AELAR

-498 LKAHAGDHDAP
+498 LKAHAGDHDAAAP
-509 TPTSRMAA
+509 ASRMAA
-517 PFAPALRVARRFSNA
+517 PFAPAMRVARRFSNA

-539 LSDAYGRLVRKVVRI
+539 LSDAYGRLVRKIVRI

-603 TSAIARKIEDIALSV
+603 TSAVARKIEDIALSV

-665 AEMRKRLATITEA
+665 AELRKRLATITEA

-790 ADLPFRVDASD
+790 ADLPFRVGASD

-811 GEMVPIGSVTRIDDM
+811 GEMVPIGSVTRIDDT

-851 GSGFAIKTMETL
+851 GSGFAISTMETL

-1060 EAVQ
+1060 EGVQ

>member
-211 RAQNTQL
+211 RAQNTQF

-267 VARVEVGALAY
+267 VARVEIGALAY

-790 ADLPFRVDASD
+790 ADLPFRVGASD

>member
-17 LSIVLTIAGALAY
+17 LSIVLTIAGAPAY

-267 VARVEVGALAY
+267 VARVEIGALAY

-517 PFAPALRVARRFSNA
+517 PFAPAMRVARRFSNA

-790 ADLPFRVDASD
+790 ADLPFRVGASD